1 MALFLRALAF
11 TALLPGFVAGV
22 APWLLRRSYPAPGNL
37 GAWRYAGW
45 VLIAL
50 GAGILLASVAT
61 FAISGKGTGASFF
74 VGPFRWLIGQEPAK
88 FVSAALYSRVRNPMY
103 LGVIT
108 AVAGQAI
115 AFASP
120 VLAGYAAFLMI
131 FFHLTVVVIEEPHLR
146 RRDGAAFEQYCRD
159 VPRWIPRLGSM
170 TRAAAVT

>member
-1 MALFLRALAF
+1 MVLFLRALAF
-11 TALLPGFVAGV
+11 TALLPGFVGGV
-22 APWLLRRSYPAPGNL
+22 APWLLRRAYSAHGDL

-74 VGPFRWLIGQEPAK
+74 VGPFRWLIGREPAR

-108 AVAGQAI
+108 AVTGQAI

-120 VLAGYAAFLMI
+120 VLAGYAVFLMI

-146 RRDGAAFEQYCRD
+146 RRDGAAFERYCQE
-159 VPRWIPRLGSM
+159 VPRWIPRLV
-170 TRAAAVT
+170 R